1 MEDDWRMI
9 SVYFMRFRVENV
21 YKSNGV
27 NKEDVELGKD
37 DEKVVRLRMVDLFT
51 LLIIEY

>member
-1 MEDDWRMI
+1 M

-21 YKSNGV
+21 GRSNGA

-37 DEKVVRLRMVDLFT
+37 DEKFVRLRMVDLFT